1 MKAGLSQYNFSQNF
15 VQVFCRIGEGG
26 VRSHLEVGFMH
37 LFKILLVSDS
47 PGLTQQM
54 KKMVLYYIGYGNN
67 TQLF

>member
-1 MKAGLSQYNFSQNF
+1 MEAGLSQYNVSQNF

-26 VRSHLEVGFMH
+26 VWSQLEVGFMH

-54 KKMVLYYIGYGNN
+54 KKMVLYYIGYGDNK
-67 TQLF
+67 